1 MDTTTEICTINSVEQ
16 IPALETIREIPQQK
30 TLKLIFDPTIQ
41 KHREK
46 ICEMLKKE
54 LRGFMVDIH
63 TKKPEITIAKLFTDK
78 EIEDNQDFFLKCA
91 KDYRKLSIE
100 LIYKLADKLKVSINP
115 DNPLLTFKP
124 FQTDKKSSGE
134 MDNWRY
140 NFHGF
145 HCGFQNIETGQEI
158 EVSLVFGLEFGV
170 LDPYFFSLFIT
181 STPEYQPLPIAI
193 YEDYPDGDRIIEK
206 MLSLRKFEK
215 IYSKTEDGYRAV
227 VADTVIGRQYR

>member
-1 MDTTTEICTINSVEQ
+1 MDRMTEIYTIQSVEQ

-30 TLKLIFDPTIQ
+30 TLKLIFDPTLQ

-46 ICEMLKKE
+46 IGEMLKKE
-54 LRGFMVDIH
+54 LSGFIVDVH
-63 TKKPEITIAKLFTDK
+63 TTEPEINIAKLFTDK

-100 LIYKLADKLKVSINP
+100 LIYKLANKLDVSINP
-115 DNPLLTFKP
+115 ENPLLTFKP
-124 FQTDKKSSGE
+124 FQTDKKSSGKI
-134 MDNWRY
+134 DNWRY

-170 LDPYFFSLFIT
+170 LDPYFFSLFLT
-181 STPEYQPLPIAI
+181 STPEYQPLPVAI
-193 YEDYPDGDRIIEK
+193 HEDYPDGARIIEK
-206 MLSLRKFEK
+206 MLSLGKFEK
-215 IYSKTEDGYRAV
+215 IYSKTEDEFRVV
-227 VADTVIGRQYR
+227 VADMVIGRQYR